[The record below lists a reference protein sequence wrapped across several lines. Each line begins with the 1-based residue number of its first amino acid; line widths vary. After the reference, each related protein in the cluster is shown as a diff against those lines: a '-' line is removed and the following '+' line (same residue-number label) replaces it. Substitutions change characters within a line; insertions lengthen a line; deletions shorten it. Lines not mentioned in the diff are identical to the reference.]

1 MKITLIGLGVKD
13 GDMTLSAERALSG
26 AGKIFARTSRGE
38 AYSQIAKYDVE
49 YLDEVFERSRNFD
62 TLNKNLAK
70 KVTSAAK
77 DSPVVYCVDGAVCE
91 DEACKII
98 ISSQREVEVYEGV
111 SKISYVRDAAG
122 LKSFAVTALSAY
134 ATEQLKSCPAAVV
147 YDIDDEYLAGVVKQ
161 KLSDLFGEETYCTF
175 VNAEGAQK
183 IKIYEIDRMKNYG
196 ADCAVAVEEDTFLK
210 KQRYD
215 YSDLENMIKLLRA
228 PGGCPWDR
236 AQTNDSIKQ
245 NMIEEAYE
253 LVDAINRGDDDGME
267 EECGDVLLQAAF
279 HAVMKDEQGAFNS
292 SDVITRV
299 VKKLIFRHSHIFGGD
314 KAADES
320 SALGVWEK
328 NKMKEKHQT
337 TYTQSLKAVPVN
349 FPACMRA
356 QKVGKRAAKS
366 GMDFISAISATEKM
380 GEEATELLKALQ
392 TDDKKAVAEEAG
404 DLLFSAVN
412 TCRLAGVDSEQA
424 LAEATDKFI
433 RRFEAFENIILSEGK
448 NVNDLCDEEYD
459 WYWLQAKNATKED

>member
-13 GDMTLSAERALSG
+13 GDMTLSAERALGG
-26 AGKIFARTSRGE
+26 AQKIFARTSRGA
-38 AYSQIAKYDVE
+38 AYGQIAKYDVE
-49 YLDEVFERSRNFD
+49 YLDEVFSHSRNFD

-70 KVTSAAK
+70 KITSAAK
-77 DSPVVYCVDGAVCE
+77 LSPVVYCVDGAVCE

-98 ISSQREVEVYEGV
+98 LSSHKDTQVFEGV
-111 SKISYVRDAAG
+111 SKISYARDAAR

-134 ATEQLKSCPAAVV
+134 AVDELKSCPAAVV
-147 YDIDDEYLAGVVKQ
+147 YDIDDFYLAGVVKQ
-161 KLSDLFGEETYCTF
+161 KLSDLFGEETCCTF
-175 VNAEGAQK
+175 VSVGGAKK
-183 IKIYEIDRMKNYG
+183 IKIYEIDRMKEYG
-196 ADCAVAVEEDTFLK
+196 ADCAVAVEEATFLEK
-210 KQRYD
+210 DRYD

-236 AQTNDSIKQ
+236 AQTNESIKQ

-253 LVDAINRGDDDGME
+253 LVDAINRGDDDGIE

-279 HAVMKDEQGAFNS
+279 HAVMKNEQGAFNS
-292 SDVITRV
+292 TDVISRV

-314 KAADES
+314 KAEDEN

-337 TYTQSLKAVPVN
+337 TYTESLKAVPNN

-366 GMDFISAISATEKM
+366 GMDFISAISAAEKM
-380 GEEATELLKALQ
+380 GEEAAELLRALRKG
-392 TDDKKAVAEEAG
+392 DKDAVAEEAG

-412 TCRLAGVDSEQA
+412 TCRLAGVDCEQV

-448 NVNDLCDEEYD
+448 DVNDLCDEEYD
-459 WYWLQAKNATKED
+459 WYWLQAKNATKKD